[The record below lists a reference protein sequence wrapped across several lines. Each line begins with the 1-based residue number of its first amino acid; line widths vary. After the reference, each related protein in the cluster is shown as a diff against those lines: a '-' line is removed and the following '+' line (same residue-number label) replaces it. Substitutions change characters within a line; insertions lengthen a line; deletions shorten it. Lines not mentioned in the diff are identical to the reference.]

1 MNTQTH
7 SGDPEGG
14 TPDGGDTG
22 LSVTGLS
29 HGYGARSVLRDI
41 NLEIAPGEIL
51 CLLGPSGCGK
61 TTTLRLIAGLEQ
73 LQSGRIAWNDDIL
86 ADGGGSVPPE
96 HRHVS
101 LLFQDFALF
110 PHLTVAENVAFGLT
124 DMSSVER
131 DARVHEVLDQVGML
145 RYATTYP
152 HFLSGGEQQRI
163 ALARARAPRPR
174 IFLLDEPFSNLDTR
188 LRNQLRDLCLHILK
202 KSNSS
207 SVIVT
212 HDAEEAM
219 FMGDKVAVMREGRIV
234 QVGPPEELYFQPNS
248 AFVAGLFGEVNE
260 IRGRVVEGHV
270 VTPIGKLCVPD
281 MIEGAEVDVLVRPE
295 ALKISKSTDGMSLA
309 SVITSRLLGRSS
321 LLHLSV
327 PNGEPGGL
335 HLHSRV
341 PGRVLPEEGTT
352 VGISLDEQNVFVF
365 PME

>member
-1 MNTQTH
+1 MNTEH
-7 SGDPEGG
+7 KSSEAAS
-14 TPDGGDTG
+14 G
-22 LSVTGLS
+22 LSVKGVS
-29 HGYGARSVLRDI
+29 HSYGARSVLQDI
-41 NLEIAPGEIL
+41 NLEVAPGEIL

-61 TTTLRLIAGLEQ
+61 TTTLRLIAGLEE
-73 LQSGRIAWNDDIL
+73 LQAGNISWNEDVLSDRSR
-86 ADGGGSVPPE
+86 SVPPE
-96 HRHVS
+96 HRQVS

-110 PHLTVAENVAFGLT
+110 PHLTVAENVAFGLS
-124 DMSSVER
+124 DLSAEER
-131 DARVHEVLDQVGML
+131 DARVQEVLEQVGML
-145 RYATTYP
+145 RYASSYP

-202 KSNSS
+202 RSNSS

-219 FMGDKVAVMREGRIV
+219 FMGDQVAVMRDGKIV
-234 QVGPPEELYFQPNS
+234 QVGPPEDLYFRPNS

-260 IRGRVVEGHV
+260 IKGRVAEGHV
-270 VTPIGKLCVPD
+270 VTPIGRVCAPN
-281 MIEGAEVDVLVRPE
+281 MTEGAEVDVLVRPE
-295 ALKISKSTDGMSLA
+295 ALKVSQDADGNSIA
-309 SVITSRLLGRSS
+309 SVITARLIGRSS

-341 PGRVLPEEGTT
+341 PGRVLPSEGST
-352 VGISLDEQNVFVF
+352 VSLSLDEQNVFVF
-365 PME
+365 PTE

>member
-1 MNTQTH
+1 MTTEQN
-7 SGDPEGG
+7 S
-14 TPDGGDTG
+14 DGKTSG
-22 LSVTGLS
+22 LSVSGVS
-29 HGYGARSVLRDI
+29 HRYGARSVLQDI
-41 NLEIAPGEIL
+41 NLDVAPGEIL

-61 TTTLRLIAGLEQ
+61 TTTLRLIAGLEE
-73 LQSGRIAWNDDIL
+73 LQAGRISWNEDAL
-86 ADGGGSVPPE
+86 SDGGRSVPPE

-124 DMSSVER
+124 DLSSDER
-131 DARVHEVLDQVGML
+131 DARVHEVLEQVGML

-202 KSNSS
+202 KSHSS

-219 FMGDKVAVMREGRIV
+219 FMGDKVAVMRDGRIV

-260 IRGRVVEGHV
+260 IKGRVAEGHV
-270 VTPIGKLCVPD
+270 VTPVGRVCAPN
-281 MIEGAEVDVLVRPE
+281 MNEGDEVDVLVRPE
-295 ALKISKSTDGMSLA
+295 ALKVSENSDGQSIA
-309 SVITSRLLGRSS
+309 SVITARLLGRSS

-327 PNGEPGGL
+327 PNGESGGL

-341 PGRVLPEEGTT
+341 PGRMLPEEGAT
-352 VGISLDEQNVFVF
+352 VSLSLDEQNVFVF
-365 PME
+365 PTE

>member
-1 MNTQTH
+1 MNIQTDDIQ
-7 SGDPEGG
+7 SNI
-14 TPDGGDTG
+14 G
-22 LSVTGLS
+22 LSVSGLS
-29 HGYGARSVLRDI
+29 HRYGARTVLKDI
-41 NLEIAPGEIL
+41 NLEVAPGEIL

-61 TTTLRLIAGLEQ
+61 TTTLRLIAGLEE

-86 ADGGGSVPPE
+86 ADWAGSVPPE

-110 PHLTVAENVAFGLT
+110 PHLTVAANVAFGLT
-124 DMSSVER
+124 DLCADER
-131 DARVHEVLDQVGML
+131 EARVHEVLDQVGML
-145 RYATTYP
+145 RYASTYP

-202 KSNSS
+202 KSSSS

-219 FMGDKVAVMREGRIV
+219 FMGDKIAVMRDGEII
-234 QVGPPEELYFQPNS
+234 QVGPPEDLYFRPNS
-248 AFVAGLFGEVNE
+248 AFVAGLFGEINQ

-270 VTPIGKLCVPD
+270 VTPIGRICAPD
-281 MIEGAEVDVLVRPE
+281 LPDGAEVDVLVRPE
-295 ALKISKSTDGMSLA
+295 ALKVSEKTDGMSFA

-341 PGRVLPEEGTT
+341 PGRVLPEDGAT
-352 VGISLDEQNVFVF
+352 VGISLDEENVFVF

>member
-1 MNTQTH
+1 MNNEPISSGAASGLTVSAVSH
-7 SGDPEGG
+7 SYG
-14 TPDGGDTG
+14 T
-22 LSVTGLS
+22 
-29 HGYGARSVLRDI
+29 RSVLQDI
-41 NLEIAPGEIL
+41 NLDVAPGEIL

-61 TTTLRLIAGLEQ
+61 TTTLRLIAGLEE
-73 LQSGRIAWNDDIL
+73 LQAGKICWNEDVL
-86 ADGGGSVPPE
+86 ADGDRSVPPE

-110 PHLTVAENVAFGLT
+110 PHLTVAENVAFGIT
-124 DMSSVER
+124 DLSADER
-131 DARVHEVLDQVGML
+131 EARVHEVLEQVGML
-145 RYATTYP
+145 RYAATYP

-202 KSNSS
+202 KSHSS

-219 FMGDKVAVMREGRIV
+219 FMGDKVAVMRDGMIV
-234 QVGPPEELYFQPNS
+234 QVGPPEELYFKPNS

-260 IRGRVVEGHV
+260 IKGRVAEGHV
-270 VTPIGKLCVPD
+270 VTPVGRVCAPN
-281 MIEGAEVDVLVRPE
+281 MTEGVEVDVLVRPE
-295 ALKISKSTDGMSLA
+295 ALKISENTDGQSIA

-341 PGRVLPEEGTT
+341 PGRVLPVEGTT

>member
-1 MNTQTH
+1 MNIQTH
-7 SGDPEGG
+7 VGQSGS
-14 TPDGGDTG
+14 G
-22 LSVTGLS
+22 LSVSGLR
-29 HGYGARSVLRDI
+29 HDYGARPVLRDI
-41 NLEIAPGEIL
+41 NLEVGPGEIL

-61 TTTLRLIAGLEQ
+61 TTTLRLIAGLEE
-73 LQSGRIAWNDDIL
+73 LQSGRIAWNEDVL
-86 ADGGGSVPPE
+86 ADATRCVPPE

-124 DMSSVER
+124 DLNSAER
-131 DARVHEVLDQVGML
+131 DERVRNVLEQVGML
-145 RYATTYP
+145 GYAATYP

-188 LRNQLRDLCLHILK
+188 LRNQLRDLCLHVLK

-219 FMGDKVAVMREGRIV
+219 FMGDKVAVMRDGAIV
-234 QVGPPEELYFQPNS
+234 QVGPPEELYFRPVN

-260 IRGRVVEGHV
+260 IKGRVVDGHV
-270 VTPIGKLCVPD
+270 LTPIGRICAPD
-281 MIEGAEVDVLVRPE
+281 LSNGAEVDVLVRPE
-295 ALKISKSTDGMSLA
+295 ALKISQNPDNTSVA

-327 PNGEPGGL
+327 ANGEPGGL

-341 PGRVLPEEGTT
+341 PGRVLPEEGAT
-352 VGISLDEQNVFVF
+352 VGITLDEQNVFVF

>member
-1 MNTQTH
+1 MRGVSH
-7 SGDPEGG
+7 S
-14 TPDGGDTG
+14 
-22 LSVTGLS
+22 
-29 HGYGARSVLRDI
+29 YGARSVLQDI
-41 NLEIAPGEIL
+41 DLDVAPGEIL

-61 TTTLRLIAGLEQ
+61 TTTLRLIAGLEE
-73 LQSGRIAWNDDIL
+73 LQSGKISWNEDVL
-86 ADGGGSVPPE
+86 SDGIRNVPPE

-110 PHLTVAENVAFGLT
+110 PHLTVAANVAFGLS
-124 DMSSVER
+124 DLSADER

-145 RYATTYP
+145 RYAATYP

-188 LRNQLRDLCLHILK
+188 LRNQLRDLCLHVLK

-219 FMGDKVAVMREGRIV
+219 FMGDKVAVMRDGRIM

-260 IRGRVVEGHV
+260 IKGRVSEGHV
-270 VTPIGKLCVPD
+270 ITPVGRVCAPN
-281 MIEGAEVDVLVRPE
+281 MTEGAEVDVLVRPE
-295 ALKISKSTDGMSLA
+295 ALKVSQNSDGQSIA
-309 SVITSRLLGRSS
+309 SVITARLLGRSS

-341 PGRVLPEEGTT
+341 PGRVLPEEGAT
-352 VGISLDEQNVFVF
+352 VSLSLDEQNVFVF

>member
-1 MNTQTH
+1 MENEQN
-7 SGDPEGG
+7 SN
-14 TPDGGDTG
+14 DTESG
-22 LSVTGLS
+22 LSVSGVS
-29 HGYGARSVLRDI
+29 HSFGERSVLQDI
-41 NLEIAPGEIL
+41 NLAVAPGEIL

-61 TTTLRLIAGLEQ
+61 TTTLRLIAGLEE
-73 LQSGRIAWNDDIL
+73 LQAGRISWNADVL
-86 ADGGGSVPPE
+86 ADGIRNVPPE
-96 HRHVS
+96 RRHVS

-124 DMSSVER
+124 DLSADER
-131 DARVHEVLDQVGML
+131 DARVHEVLEQVGML
-145 RYATTYP
+145 RYASTYP

-202 KSNSS
+202 KSHSS

-219 FMGDKVAVMREGRIV
+219 FMGDKVAVMRDGNIV
-234 QVGPPEELYFQPNS
+234 QVGPPEELYFKPNS

-260 IRGRVVEGHV
+260 IKGRVAGGHV
-270 VTPIGKLCVPD
+270 VTPIGRVCAPD
-281 MIEGAEVDVLVRPE
+281 MTEGVEVDVLVRPE
-295 ALKISKSTDGMSLA
+295 ALKVSEKTAGQSIA
-309 SVITSRLLGRSS
+309 SVITARLLGRSS

-341 PGRVLPEEGTT
+341 PGRVLPEEGTA
-352 VGISLDEQNVFVF
+352 VGISLDERNVFVF
-365 PME
+365 PSK

>member
-1 MNTQTH
+1 MTNQSDGNFH
-7 SGDPEGG
+7 VSGL
-14 TPDGGDTG
+14 T
-22 LSVTGLS
+22 VHGLS
-29 HGYGARSVLRDI
+29 HRYGSEQILRNID
-41 NLEIAPGEIL
+41 LEVAPGEIL

-61 TTTLRLIAGLEQ
+61 TTTLRLIAGLEE
-73 LQSGRIAWNDDIL
+73 LQTGRIAWNDDVL
-86 ADGGGSVPPE
+86 ADDDHNVPPE
-96 HRHVS
+96 KRLVS

-110 PHLTVAENVAFGLT
+110 PHLTVAENVAFGLKGFST
-124 DMSSVER
+124 EER

-145 RYATTYP
+145 RYATNYP

-202 KSNSS
+202 KSESS

-219 FMGDKVAVMREGRIV
+219 FMGDKVAVMRDGEIV
-234 QVGPPEELYFQPNS
+234 QVGPPEELYFHPNS

-260 IRGRVVEGHV
+260 ITGRVVDGHV
-270 VTPIGKLCVPD
+270 VTPLGRVCAPNLT
-281 MIEGAEVDVLVRPE
+281 EGVEVDVLVRPE
-295 ALKISKSTDGMSLA
+295 ALHISDSQDNSALA

-321 LLHLSV
+321 LLHLSI
-327 PNGEPGGL
+327 PNGEDGGL

-341 PGRVLPEEGTT
+341 PGRMLPPEGSS
-352 VGISLDEQNVFVF
+352 VGVSLDEQNVFVF
-365 PME
+365 PKD